1 MFEALKR
8 IFIGEPEKTYNANIK
23 GWLLTKSDRINTRL
37 EKFSHT
43 VKTQNSTIAVKDFL
57 KFVKDVQIMIAQEL
71 TYQKYCE
78 EHKKRTHHS
87 RKTR

>member
-1 MFEALKR
+1 MFEWLKR
-8 IFIGEPEKTYNANIK
+8 IFIGEPEKKYNANIK
-23 GWLLTKSDRINTRL
+23 GWLLTKSDRINARL
-37 EKFSHT
+37 EKRAKII
-43 VKTQNSTIAVKDFL
+43 KTQNSMVYVKDVN
-57 KFVKDVQIMIAQEL
+57 KFVKDIQIMIAQEL